1 MARSHHHAHAFDR
14 LSYPV
19 IEALAAPSDSAT
31 EQCHLCHP
39 PLRATT
45 AQALA
50 ASAACCPAIQAKTI
64 DGPMVAPAPG

>member
-19 IEALAAPSDSAT
+19 IEALAGPLGQRDRTVSPVS
-31 EQCHLCHP
+31 P